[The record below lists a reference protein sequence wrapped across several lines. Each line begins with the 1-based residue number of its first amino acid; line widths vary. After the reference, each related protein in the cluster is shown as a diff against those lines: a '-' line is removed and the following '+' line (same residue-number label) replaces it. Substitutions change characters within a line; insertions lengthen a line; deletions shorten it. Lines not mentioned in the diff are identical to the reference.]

1 MRGKRIR
8 LAAFVL
14 IVLAVIILLVVHAA
28 QPGKKS
34 VAPAASPYK
43 GTGAVGAL
51 LIRSHNGIIPLVFC
65 TATVVN
71 SPSGNL
77 ILTAAHCLGRIPP
90 DKMVFVPSYRGN
102 SNHRYPY
109 GIWRVTGQ
117 KLPPHWFP
125 NGNVSIDFAFL
136 TVSGDVQA
144 RTGGETLGTSS
155 PVPSSVQLIG
165 YTWRG
170 NHPLTCTRPPRT
182 IIVAGQR
189 QIKFTCDGYIGAASG
204 GPFLI
209 NVSTKTGNGTVI
221 GVIGGYQD
229 GGYLPSISYS
239 SPFGAQIKAFYDRVI
254 RNGG

>member
-1 MRGKRIR
+1 MGGRRVR

-14 IVLAVIILLVVHAA
+14 VVLAVIILLAIHA
-28 QPGKKS
+28 QPRKKAS
-34 VAPAASPYK
+34 TPAASPYK

-51 LIRSHNGIIPLVFC
+51 LARNHNVIFPIPFC

-71 SPSGNL
+71 SPAGNL

-90 DKMVFVPSYRGN
+90 SKMIFVPGYRGN
-102 SNHRYPY
+102 SHHRYPY

-117 KLPPHWFP
+117 NFPPHWFP
-125 NGNVSIDFAFL
+125 NGNASIDFAFL

-155 PVPSSVQLIG
+155 PAPSSVQLIG
-165 YTWRG
+165 YTWKG
-170 NHPLTCTRPPRT
+170 GYPLACTRRPAT
-182 IIVAGQR
+182 ITVAGQ
-189 QIKFTCDGYIGAASG
+189 QQMKFTCAGYVGAASG
-204 GPFLI
+204 GPFLV
-209 NVSTKTGNGTVI
+209 NVSAKTGNGTVI

-239 SPFGAQIKAFYDRVI
+239 SPFGAAIKALYNRVT
-254 RNGG
+254 RNGR